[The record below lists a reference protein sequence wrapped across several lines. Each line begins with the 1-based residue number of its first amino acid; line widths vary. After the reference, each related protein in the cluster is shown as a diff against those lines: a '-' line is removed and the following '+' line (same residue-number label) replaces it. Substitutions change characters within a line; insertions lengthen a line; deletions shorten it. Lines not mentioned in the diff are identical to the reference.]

1 MWFVMWFVLNALKL
15 VTKQCKFTTTII
27 NSYSAFLLMVAMHF
41 FEVLNSYDFFFK
53 ELKLLCKPAGERVK

>member
-15 VTKQCKFTTTII
+15 VTKQCKVTTTII

-41 FEVLNSYDFFFK
+41 FEVLNSYDFFK
-53 ELKLLCKPAGERVK
+53 KRAKTAL